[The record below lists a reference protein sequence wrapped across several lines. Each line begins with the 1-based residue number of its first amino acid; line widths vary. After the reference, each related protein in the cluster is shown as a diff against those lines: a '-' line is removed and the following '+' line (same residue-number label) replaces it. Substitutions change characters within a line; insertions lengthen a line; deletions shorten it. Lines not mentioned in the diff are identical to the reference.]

1 VTKGKVLHAFASVG
15 YTLPALEAEYGKPLS
30 EWMESDVVEARE
42 LLKSLK
48 ISAAQAKAQAAEMAA
63 NPDGGEI

>member
-1 VTKGKVLHAFASVG
+1 
-15 YTLPALEAEYGKPLS
+15 
-30 EWMESDVVEARE
+30 MESDVVEARE